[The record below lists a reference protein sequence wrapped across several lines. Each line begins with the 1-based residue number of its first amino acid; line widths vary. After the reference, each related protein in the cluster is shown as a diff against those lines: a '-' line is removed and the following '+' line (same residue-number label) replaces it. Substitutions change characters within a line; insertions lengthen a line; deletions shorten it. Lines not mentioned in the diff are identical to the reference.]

1 MNRHV
6 AVPTEVWAAIATYLR
21 DRRGT
26 LVEISDAV
34 RVVRRGVPP
43 VRLSDRQLGDAIAAE
58 AVKINCAVFFDTCFR
73 KDG

>member
-6 AVPTEVWAAIATYLR
+6 AVPTEVQAAIAAYLR

-34 RVVRRGVPP
+34 RAVRSGIPP

-58 AVKINCAVFFDTCFR
+58 AMKINCAVFFDDSYP
-73 KDG
+73 KSG